1 MNDIGLKPEKLCG
14 MTTDGAPSM
23 VERTNGVVSLMEKV
37 RQDAGA
43 TAKLFRSHCIIH
55 QENLCGKSVKM
66 QNVMSV
72 VVKTVNFV
80 RARGL
85 NHRQFQHLL
94 AEMNAQYQDLLY
106 YCEVR
111 WLSRRAML
119 RRVYELRNEISLFME
134 QKGTEVPEFADPTWM
149 CDFAFLV
156 DVTAHLNQLN
166 VQLQGRE
173 HLINELFQ
181 FVSAFEMKWRLWE
194 TQLRNANYVH
204 FPTLMENKPASP
216 DTYVAFV
223 ELL

>member
-1 MNDIGLKPEKLCG
+1 
-14 MTTDGAPSM
+14 
-23 VERTNGVVSLMEKV
+23 MEKV

-55 QENLCGKSVKM
+55 QENLCGKSLKM

-72 VVKTVNFV
+72 VVKTVNFA

-106 YCEVR
+106 YCEAR
-111 WLSRRAML
+111 WLSRGATL
-119 RRVYELRNEISLFME
+119 RRVYELRNKISLFICQSVWSRKV
-134 QKGTEVPEFADPTWM
+134 QKYPNSRIPHGCATLPSLSTSR
-149 CDFAFLV
+149 
-156 DVTAHLNQLN
+156 LNQLN

-181 FVSAFEMKWRLWE
+181 FVSVFEMKLRLWE

-204 FPTLMENKPASP
+204 FPTLMENEPASS
-216 DTYVAFV
+216 TVRRKLCRWSSSNCNA
-223 ELL
+223 LQH

>member
-1 MNDIGLKPEKLCG
+1 C
-14 MTTDGAPSM
+14 
-23 VERTNGVVSLMEKV
+23 
-37 RQDAGA
+37 
-43 TAKLFRSHCIIH
+43 FIH

-111 WLSRRAML
+111 WLSRGVML
-119 RRVYELRNEISLFME
+119 CRVYELRNEISLFME

-149 CDFAFLV
+149 CDFAFLI

-181 FVSAFEMKWRLWE
+181 FVSVFEMKLRLWE

-204 FPTLMENKPASP
+204 FPTLMEN
-216 DTYVAFV
+216 
-223 ELL
+223 E